1 MDNLEYSLVRQII
14 RSFLAGYSI
23 GTVALRA
30 RNNPS
35 ITIKEAHIIET
46 IEAFSKTND
55 NINLKI
61 AHALAT
67 SESTLSITVKNLVK
81 KGYVFRKQG
90 VIDKRNIYLFNS
102 DKCQNVL
109 HNQTEFHFQHK
120 QKLLHNFSSHEIDKL
135 LRPIFLL
142 ANTLNDRLRE
152 TYPNY
157 FLLTDQDFKD
167 VLELDKETK
176 ESYFYNLFVK
186 AFYSMVQVT
195 ESMLDKVSPRLT
207 IPELIVLKTINSYDE
222 SKTPVSN
229 NLMSFILKLSNSTIS
244 ITLNKLEEKKYIKRS
259 FDSADRRSISINLT
273 AKAKKTIEV
282 NILDN
287 LKLFNPLL
295 KQTDNQ
301 EKLLLLK
308 LFINMY
314 DFFASLKF

>member
-1 MDNLEYSLVRQII
+1 M
-14 RSFLAGYSI
+14 
-23 GTVALRA
+23 
-30 RNNPS
+30 
-35 ITIKEAHIIET
+35 
-46 IEAFSKTND
+46 
-55 NINLKI
+55 
-61 AHALAT
+61 
-67 SESTLSITVKNLVK
+67 
-81 KGYVFRKQG
+81 
-90 VIDKRNIYLFNS
+90 
-102 DKCQNVL
+102 
-109 HNQTEFHFQHK
+109 
-120 QKLLHNFSSHEIDKL
+120 
-135 LRPIFLL
+135 
-142 ANTLNDRLRE
+142 NDRLRE

-195 ESMLDKVSPRLT
+195 ESMLNKVSPRLT